1 MEANTIDGG
10 LKLHNLKIFDA
21 ALKIGWLKRYNNT
34 KSKWSVV
41 PYNFDFD
48 GLFKYGVDYI
58 ERLLEMTFNP
68 FWLNILHCLKL
79 LWKDDNIYIPENIFL
94 TPLWFNNSFRLQIKK
109 VGRTKEYI

>member
-10 LKLHNLKIFDA
+10 LKLHNLKISDA

-34 KSKWSVV
+34 KSKWSAV
-41 PYNFDFD
+41 PYNFDFG
-48 GLFKYGVDYI
+48 GLFKLCVDYI
-58 ERLLEMTFNP
+58 ERLLEITFNP
-68 FWLNILHCLKL
+68 FWLNVLHSLKL